1 MKKVMIVDDDD
12 QIRESA
18 SIVLAKQGNKVIA
31 VTNGLECLELVRNGF
46 KGVILMDVAM
56 PVLDGW
62 KTVRTLRDEGLL
74 PGTLVCMLTGQEP
87 SEDSRGLEECVFDY
101 LRKPFSSEALVKLVS
116 GARAYLEA

>member
-1 MKKVMIVDDDD
+1 MKRVMIVDDDE

-31 VTNGLECLELVRNGF
+31 VTNGLECLDLVREGF

-56 PVLDGW
+56 PLLDGW

-87 SEDSRGLEECVFDY
+87 SEDSSGLEECVFDY
-101 LRKPFSSEALVKLVS
+101 LRKPFSTDALIKLVA

>member
-1 MKKVMIVDDDD
+1 MIVDDDD